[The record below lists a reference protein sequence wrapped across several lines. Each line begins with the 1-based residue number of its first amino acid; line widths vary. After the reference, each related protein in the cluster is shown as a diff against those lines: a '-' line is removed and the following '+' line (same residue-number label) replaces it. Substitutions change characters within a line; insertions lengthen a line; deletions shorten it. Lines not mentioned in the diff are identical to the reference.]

1 MVGLSGNPGRT
12 AYRIAKM
19 LQDRGKR
26 IVPIHPE
33 APTVLGEQGYAS
45 LADVPFPVDV
55 VDVFRRSESGKG
67 RLVPARRDRPRRVPA
82 YDAGRGADGDG
93 HLPRDRVG
101 ATPAV
106 TTSGRDLVVSPGPG
120 LPSGLVIPGAELV
133 ERFSRSSGPGGQ
145 SVNTADSRVELEY
158 DVTES
163 TVLSE
168 TQRTRALANLA
179 SRLVD
184 GKLVI
189 DASEHR
195 SQHRNRVA
203 ARERLAD
210 LLRTA
215 LAPPPPPRRPTRP
228 SRRARQRRLDAKRQ
242 RGETKALRG
251 RVRDD

>member
-1 MVGLSGNPGRT
+1 
-12 AYRIAKM
+12 
-19 LQDRGKR
+19 
-26 IVPIHPE
+26 
-33 APTVLGEQGYAS
+33 
-45 LADVPFPVDV
+45 
-55 VDVFRRSESGKG
+55 
-67 RLVPARRDRPRRVPA
+67 
-82 YDAGRGADGDG
+82 
-93 HLPRDRVG
+93 
-101 ATPAV
+101 V
-106 TTSGRDLVVSPGPG
+106 TTPGRDLEVSSGPG
-120 LPSGLVIPGAELV
+120 LPSGLVIPAAELV

-158 DVTES
+158 DVAGS
-163 TVLSE
+163 TTLSQ

-179 SRLVD
+179 ARLID
-184 GKLVI
+184 GKLVV

-215 LAPPPPPRRPTRP
+215 LAPPPPPRRPTKP

-251 RVRDD
+251 RVRGE